1 MLPRRAIDM
10 LKVFGFC
17 TVVFVVL
24 YWFSVLYGPVGI
36 VGVVG
41 VISAVLTMLV
51 ATRED
56 VSTRTVFIWLL
67 VCDLFVVAVMCHPV
81 WYIMRFAGR

>member
-36 VGVVG
+36 VCVVG

-67 VCDLFVVAVMCHPV
+67 VCDLFVVAVMRHPV